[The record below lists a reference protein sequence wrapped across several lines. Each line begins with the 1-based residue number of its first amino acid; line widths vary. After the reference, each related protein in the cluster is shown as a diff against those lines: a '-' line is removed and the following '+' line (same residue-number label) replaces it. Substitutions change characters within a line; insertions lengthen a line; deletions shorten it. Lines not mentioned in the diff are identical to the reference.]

1 VDKYTF
7 TKQAEKVCLP
17 ARKLMATVFW
27 DRKEV
32 LMVGFM
38 QQGTTIIAEVYC
50 RTLKKIAEGHS
61 DQRCGMLTF
70 SLVLLH
76 DNAC

>member
-7 TKQAEKVCLP
+7 TKQAEKFCLP

-38 QQGTTIIAEVYC
+38 QQGTAIMSEVYW
-50 RTLKKIAEGHS
+50 RTLKKL
-61 DQRCGMLTF
+61 QRAIQTKAVEC
-70 SLVLLH
+70 
-76 DNAC
+76 